1 MANMLDMEEPGG
13 WLVRTSRFGHLARTF
28 YVYELDNNKAAELV
42 QNAISV
48 TIGETVEDVK
58 LLNIRKLMGC
68 GMKPGDVKQLI

>member
-1 MANMLDMEEPGG
+1 MVDMEEPGG
-13 WLVRTSRFGHLARTF
+13 WLVRTLRFGHLPRTF
-28 YVYELDNNKAAELV
+28 YVYELDINKAAELV
-42 QNAISV
+42 RNAISA